1 MGTPRSPPQRS
12 SGCPPLPTLFP
23 GCAAASARSRGWA
36 PGSPVSRANPAK
48 SHPPEPHTGRREGR
62 APPPWPGALPPLLG
76 ATGGPAGL
84 PGRAGLGLPRYSVP
98 EVPGGSSE
106 RLRGGTGSPRP
117 GSRFAAA
124 ADRVGAH
131 PHGTRS
137 SRFLLAATRVTQRYR
152 RGFSRRYWLAT
163 RGAGSAL
170 WNAEDARIQ
179 CSERSGSLRR
189 CEARSRR
196 RRVGASPAAGVEGPA
211 SEPGRDGGRNGDR
224 ERAEELAWS
233 PAAPRPPPGLE
244 AKLGSL
250 VLLLLLPLACGPRPL
265 CCFRQ
270 PPSSADAHSPVLSLV
285 SCFAGGVLATCLL
298 DLLPDYLASI
308 SAALE
313 GLRITL
319 QFPLPEFILAMGF
332 FLVLVLEQVA
342 LAQREPPSS
351 SSSVPEETRALLLPS
366 GSIQTPS
373 PQPPAPSA
381 RGAVRAGLL
390 VLALAL
396 HAVLEGLALGLQ
408 EAEGAVLR
416 VCLALLLHKC
426 AVAFSLALKLLRGRL
441 RAPAVAACLVLFAM
455 MSPLGVGL
463 GTVVAAGA
471 GLRQRLCRGVLEG
484 LAAGTFLYITFLE
497 ILPQELGVP
506 QHRVPKVI
514 LLLAGF
520 ALVTAILFIKI

>member
-1 MGTPRSPPQRS
+1 M
-12 SGCPPLPTLFP
+12 
-23 GCAAASARSRGWA
+23 A
-36 PGSPVSRANPAK
+36 
-48 SHPPEPHTGRREGR
+48 
-62 APPPWPGALPPLLG
+62 
-76 ATGGPAGL
+76 
-84 PGRAGLGLPRYSVP
+84 
-98 EVPGGSSE
+98 
-106 RLRGGTGSPRP
+106 
-117 GSRFAAA
+117 
-124 ADRVGAH
+124 
-131 PHGTRS
+131 
-137 SRFLLAATRVTQRYR
+137 
-152 RGFSRRYWLAT
+152 
-163 RGAGSAL
+163 AGS
-170 WNAEDARIQ
+170 
-179 CSERSGSLRR
+179 
-189 CEARSRR
+189 
-196 RRVGASPAAGVEGPA
+196 GPG
-211 SEPGRDGGRNGDR
+211 PG
-224 ERAEELAWS
+224 AEELAWS
-233 PAAPRPPPGLE
+233 PGTAPRPPPGLE

-250 VLLLLLPLACGPRPL
+250 VLLLLLPLACGLAPL

-270 PPSSADAHSPVLSLV
+270 PPSPADARSPVLSLV
-285 SCFAGGVLATCLL
+285 SCFAGGVFLATCLL

-313 GLRITL
+313 GLRVTL

-342 LAQREPPSS
+342 LAQREPSS
-351 SSSVPEETRALLLPS
+351 IPEETRALLPTN
-366 GSIQTPS
+366 SIQTPS
-373 PQPPAPSA
+373 PQPPVPGA
-381 RGAVRAGLL
+381 RSAVRAGLL

-441 RAPAVAACLVLFAM
+441 RPPAVVACLVLFAM

-463 GTVVAAGA
+463 GTAVAAGA
-471 GLRQRLCRGVLEG
+471 GPRQRLCRGVLEG
-484 LAAGTFLYITFLE
+484 LATGTFLYITFLE

>member
-1 MGTPRSPPQRS
+1 M
-12 SGCPPLPTLFP
+12 
-23 GCAAASARSRGWA
+23 AA
-36 PGSPVSRANPAK
+36 
-48 SHPPEPHTGRREGR
+48 
-62 APPPWPGALPPLLG
+62 
-76 ATGGPAGL
+76 
-84 PGRAGLGLPRYSVP
+84 
-98 EVPGGSSE
+98 
-106 RLRGGTGSPRP
+106 GTGT
-117 GSRFAAA
+117 
-124 ADRVGAH
+124 GA
-131 PHGTRS
+131 
-137 SRFLLAATRVTQRYR
+137 V
-152 RGFSRRYWLAT
+152 
-163 RGAGSAL
+163 
-170 WNAEDARIQ
+170 
-179 CSERSGSLRR
+179 
-189 CEARSRR
+189 
-196 RRVGASPAAGVEGPA
+196 
-211 SEPGRDGGRNGDR
+211 
-224 ERAEELAWS
+224 AEELAWS
-233 PAAPRPPPGLE
+233 PGTAPRPPPGLE

-250 VLLLLLPLACGPRPL
+250 VLLLLLPLACGLAPL
-265 CCFRQ
+265 CCFRH
-270 PPSSADAHSPVLSLV
+270 PPSSAPPADARSPVLSLV
-285 SCFAGGVLATCLL
+285 SCFAGGVFLATCLL

-313 GLRITL
+313 GLRVTL

-342 LAQREPPSS
+342 LAQRELSAG
-351 SSSVPEETRALLLPS
+351 PEETRVLLPT
-366 GSIQTPS
+366 GSIQTPV
-373 PQPPAPSA
+373 PQPPAPGA

-441 RAPAVAACLVLFAM
+441 RPPAVVACLTLFAM

-463 GTVVAAGA
+463 GAAVAAGA
-471 GLRQRLCRGVLEG
+471 GPRQRLCRGVLEG

-506 QHRVPKVI
+506 QHRIPKVI

>member
-1 MGTPRSPPQRS
+1 M
-12 SGCPPLPTLFP
+12 
-23 GCAAASARSRGWA
+23 AA
-36 PGSPVSRANPAK
+36 
-48 SHPPEPHTGRREGR
+48 
-62 APPPWPGALPPLLG
+62 
-76 ATGGPAGL
+76 
-84 PGRAGLGLPRYSVP
+84 
-98 EVPGGSSE
+98 
-106 RLRGGTGSPRP
+106 GTG
-117 GSRFAAA
+117 
-124 ADRVGAH
+124 
-131 PHGTRS
+131 
-137 SRFLLAATRVTQRYR
+137 
-152 RGFSRRYWLAT
+152 
-163 RGAGSAL
+163 AG
-170 WNAEDARIQ
+170 
-179 CSERSGSLRR
+179 
-189 CEARSRR
+189 
-196 RRVGASPAAGVEGPA
+196 
-211 SEPGRDGGRNGDR
+211 
-224 ERAEELAWS
+224 AEELAWS
-233 PAAPRPPPGLE
+233 PGTAPRPPPGLE

-250 VLLLLLPLACGPRPL
+250 VLLLLLPLGCGLAPL

-270 PPSSADAHSPVLSLV
+270 PPSSADARSPVLSLV
-285 SCFAGGVLATCLL
+285 SCFAGGVFLATCLL

-342 LAQREPPSS
+342 LAQREP
-351 SSSVPEETRALLLPS
+351 SSVPEETRALLPT
-366 GSIQTPS
+366 GSIQTPLPQS
-373 PQPPAPSA
+373 PVPSA
-381 RGAVRAGLL
+381 RGAIRAGLL

-441 RAPAVAACLVLFAM
+441 RPPAVVACLVLFAM

-463 GTVVAAGA
+463 GTAVAAGA
-471 GLRQRLCRGVLEG
+471 GPRQRLCRGVLEG

>member
-1 MGTPRSPPQRS
+1 M
-12 SGCPPLPTLFP
+12 
-23 GCAAASARSRGWA
+23 AA
-36 PGSPVSRANPAK
+36 
-48 SHPPEPHTGRREGR
+48 
-62 APPPWPGALPPLLG
+62 
-76 ATGGPAGL
+76 
-84 PGRAGLGLPRYSVP
+84 
-98 EVPGGSSE
+98 
-106 RLRGGTGSPRP
+106 GTGP
-117 GSRFAAA
+117 G
-124 ADRVGAH
+124 
-131 PHGTRS
+131 
-137 SRFLLAATRVTQRYR
+137 
-152 RGFSRRYWLAT
+152 
-163 RGAGSAL
+163 
-170 WNAEDARIQ
+170 
-179 CSERSGSLRR
+179 
-189 CEARSRR
+189 
-196 RRVGASPAAGVEGPA
+196 
-211 SEPGRDGGRNGDR
+211 PG
-224 ERAEELAWS
+224 AEELAWS
-233 PAAPRPPPGLE
+233 PGTAPRPPPGLE

-250 VLLLLLPLACGPRPL
+250 VLLLLLPLGCGLAPL

-270 PPSSADAHSPVLSLV
+270 PPSAADARSPVLSLV
-285 SCFAGGVLATCLL
+285 SCFAGGVFLATCLL

-351 SSSVPEETRALLLPS
+351 LAEETRALLPA
-366 GSIQTPS
+366 GSIQTLPPPPS
-373 PQPPAPSA
+373 SSSSSSSPASAPST

-441 RAPAVAACLVLFAM
+441 RPRAVAACLLLFAM

-463 GTVVAAGA
+463 GTAVAAGA
-471 GLRQRLCRGVLEG
+471 GPRQRLCRGVLEG

-506 QHRVPKVI
+506 QHRIPKVI